1 MHTVL
6 NNHLLRKIHSNP
18 TNSCSI
24 IKALS
29 SAGKAWEELMDV
41 ERCTEVLVERFRFM
55 QLSQG
60 RCCDVKSLAEFQQVA
75 LVFNVFVAALT
86 TQSVRQ
92 VALEKN

>member
-1 MHTVL
+1 
-6 NNHLLRKIHSNP
+6 
-18 TNSCSI
+18 
-24 IKALS
+24 
-29 SAGKAWEELMDV
+29 MDV